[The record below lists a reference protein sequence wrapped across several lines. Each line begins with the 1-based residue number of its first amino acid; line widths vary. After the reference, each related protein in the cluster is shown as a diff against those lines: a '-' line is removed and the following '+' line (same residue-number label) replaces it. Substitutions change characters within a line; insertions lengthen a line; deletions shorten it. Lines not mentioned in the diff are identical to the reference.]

1 MRIRTYYNRLY
12 YFYQKVIRF
21 KKNILK
27 NKIKMKDKKLDL
39 LKTFFTLFVSI
50 FTLTL
55 FNHCGSSNDEESDL
69 YVNEVSTQNSK
80 DESNNGNSENTN
92 SNNNSNAETNSNLS
106 EGIPSIKIWSGALKT
121 FVKGDEMDPKNQ
133 LNQDRITDNVW
144 ITRGNDGGQIYNVA
158 KESNDNKTQSPIG
171 TQWALGTLD
180 KVNELNF
187 KNFRAAVSSP
197 KNVVGKDLV
206 VHLTDDDIYLSIK
219 FKSWSQGK
227 KGGFSYERS
236 TK

>member
-1 MRIRTYYNRLY
+1 MMMMN
-12 YFYQKVIRF
+12 
-21 KKNILK
+21 KKLHFLK
-27 NKIKMKDKKLDL
+27 NFTFL
-39 LKTFFTLFVSI
+39 LTLI
-50 FTLTL
+50 FTLSL
-55 FNHCGSSNDEESDL
+55 FEYCGSSNNDESEL
-69 YVNEVSTQNSK
+69 NVNEVSTQNSN
-80 DESNNGNSENTN
+80 DESNNNNSENTN
-92 SNNNSNAETNSNLS
+92 SNNNSNGETNSNLS
-106 EGIPSIKIWSGALKT
+106 EGIPSVKIWSGALKA

-144 ITRGNDGGQIYNVA
+144 ITRGNNGGQIYNAA
-158 KESNDNKTQSPIG
+158 KENNDNKTQSPIG

-180 KVNELNF
+180 KVNDLNF
-187 KNFRAAVSSP
+187 KNFRAAVSKP

-227 KGGFSYERS
+227 KGGFSYDRS

>member
-1 MRIRTYYNRLY
+1 MNLNKYEI
-12 YFYQKVIRF
+12 
-21 KKNILK
+21 KNL
-27 NKIKMKDKKLDL
+27 NF
-39 LKTFFTLFVSI
+39 LKTFFTLFASI

-55 FNHCGSSNDEESDL
+55 FYYCGSSNDEESGL
-69 YVNEVSTQNSK
+69 NVNELSSQNSN

-92 SNNNSNAETNSNLS
+92 SNNSNGDTNSNLS
-106 EGIPSIKIWSGALKT
+106 EVTPSKEIWSGALKK
-121 FVKGDEMDPKNQ
+121 FIKGDGMDPKNQ

-144 ITRGNDGGQIYNVA
+144 ITRGNNGGQIYNAA
-158 KESNDNKTQSPIG
+158 KEINDNKTQSPIG

-180 KVNELNF
+180 KVNDLDF

-236 TK
+236 TQ

>member
-1 MRIRTYYNRLY
+1 MYYL
-12 YFYQKVIRF
+12 
-21 KKNILK
+21 ILK
-27 NKIKMKDKKLDL
+27 NMKMKDKKLDL
-39 LKTFFTLFVSI
+39 LKTFFTLFVSLL
-50 FTLTL
+50 TLTL
-55 FNHCGSSNDEESDL
+55 FNYCGSSNDDESDL
-69 YVNEVSTQNSK
+69 NVNEVSTGNSNNP
-80 DESNNGNSENTN
+80 SNNGNSENTN
-92 SNNNSNAETNSNLS
+92 SNNNSNGETNSNLS
-106 EGIPSIKIWSGALKT
+106 EGIPSVKIWSGALKS
-121 FVKGDEMDPKNQ
+121 FIKGDEMDPKNQ
-133 LNQDRITDNVW
+133 VNQDRITDNVW
-144 ITRGNDGGQIYNVA
+144 ITRGNDGGQIYNAA
-158 KESNDNKTQSPIG
+158 KESSDDKTRSPIG

-180 KVNELNF
+180 KVNDLDF

>member
-1 MRIRTYYNRLY
+1 M
-12 YFYQKVIRF
+12 
-21 KKNILK
+21 
-27 NKIKMKDKKLDL
+27 KMKDKKLDL
-39 LKTFFTLFVSI
+39 LKTFSTLFVSI
-50 FTLTL
+50 LTITL
-55 FNHCGSSNDEESDL
+55 FNYCGSSNDDESDL
-69 YVNEVSTQNSK
+69 NVNEVSTGNSNNQ
-80 DESNNGNSENTN
+80 SNNGNSENNN
-92 SNNNSNAETNSNLS
+92 SNNNSNGETNSNLS
-106 EGIPSIKIWSGALKT
+106 EGIPSVKIWSGVLKS

-133 LNQDRITDNVW
+133 VNQDRITDNVW
-144 ITRGNDGGQIYNVA
+144 ITRGNDGGQIYNAA
-158 KESNDNKTQSPIG
+158 KESKDDKTRSPIG

-180 KVNELNF
+180 KVNDLDF

>member
-1 MRIRTYYNRLY
+1 
-12 YFYQKVIRF
+12 
-21 KKNILK
+21 
-27 NKIKMKDKKLDL
+27 MKDKKLDL
-39 LKTFFTLFVSI
+39 LKTFFTLFFSI
-50 FTLTL
+50 LTL
-55 FNHCGSSNDEESDL
+55 NLFDYCGSSEDEESEL
-69 YVNEVSTQNSK
+69 NLNEVSTENSN
-80 DESNNGNSENTN
+80 DESNNGNSDG
-92 SNNNSNAETNSNLS
+92 ETNSNLS
-106 EGIPSIKIWSGALKT
+106 EGIPSVKIWTGALKT

-144 ITRGNDGGQIYNVA
+144 ITRGNDGGQIYNAA
-158 KESNDNKTQSPIG
+158 KESSDDKTKSPIG

-180 KVNELNF
+180 KVNDLNF

-219 FKSWSQGK
+219 FKSWSQAK

>member
-1 MRIRTYYNRLY
+1 MYGLGP
-12 YFYQKVIRF
+12 YQ
-21 KKNILK
+21 
-27 NKIKMKDKKLDL
+27 
-39 LKTFFTLFVSI
+39 
-50 FTLTL
+50 
-55 FNHCGSSNDEESDL
+55 
-69 YVNEVSTQNSK
+69 
-80 DESNNGNSENTN
+80 
-92 SNNNSNAETNSNLS
+92 
-106 EGIPSIKIWSGALKT
+106 P
-121 FVKGDEMDPKNQ
+121 PKNQ

-144 ITRGNDGGQIYNVA
+144 ITRGNNGGQIYNAA
-158 KESNDNKTQSPIG
+158 KEINDNKTQSPIG

-180 KVNELNF
+180 KVNDLDF

>member
-1 MRIRTYYNRLY
+1 M
-12 YFYQKVIRF
+12 
-21 KKNILK
+21 
-27 NKIKMKDKKLDL
+27 KMKDQKLDL
-39 LKTFFTLFVSI
+39 LKTFFTLFVSV

-55 FNHCGSSNDEESDL
+55 FNYCGSSNDEETEL
-69 YVNEVSTQNSK
+69 YVNEVSTQNS
-80 DESNNGNSENTN
+80 NG
-92 SNNNSNAETNSNLS
+92 ETNSNLS
-106 EGIPSIKIWSGALKT
+106 EGIPSVKIWSGALKT

-144 ITRGNDGGQIYNVA
+144 ITRGNDGGQIYNAA

-180 KVNELNF
+180 KVNDLNF

-227 KGGFSYERS
+227 KGGFSYDRS

>member
-1 MRIRTYYNRLY
+1 M
-12 YFYQKVIRF
+12 
-21 KKNILK
+21 
-27 NKIKMKDKKLDL
+27 KMKDKKLDL
-39 LKTFFTLFVSI
+39 LKTFFTLFFSI
-50 FTLTL
+50 LTLTL
-55 FNHCGSSNDEESDL
+55 FDYCGSNEDEESEL
-69 YVNEVSTQNSK
+69 NLNEVSTENSN
-80 DESNNGNSENTN
+80 DESNNGNSDG
-92 SNNNSNAETNSNLS
+92 ETNSNLS
-106 EGIPSIKIWSGALKT
+106 EGIPSVKIWTGALKT

-180 KVNELNF
+180 KVNDLNF

-219 FKSWSQGK
+219 FKSWSQAK

>member
-1 MRIRTYYNRLY
+1 M
-12 YFYQKVIRF
+12 
-21 KKNILK
+21 
-27 NKIKMKDKKLDL
+27 KMKDKKLDL
-39 LKTFFTLFVSI
+39 LKTFFTLFFSI
-50 FTLTL
+50 LILTL
-55 FNHCGSSNDEESDL
+55 FDYCGSSEDEESEL
-69 YVNEVSTQNSK
+69 NLNEVSTENSN
-80 DESNNGNSENTN
+80 DESNNGNSDG
-92 SNNNSNAETNSNLS
+92 ETNSNLS
-106 EGIPSIKIWSGALKT
+106 EGIPSVKIWTGALKT

-144 ITRGNDGGQIYNVA
+144 ITRGNDGGQIYNAA

-180 KVNELNF
+180 KVNDLNF

-206 VHLTDDDIYLSIK
+206 LHLTDDDIYLSIK
-219 FKSWSQGK
+219 FKSWSQAK

>member
-1 MRIRTYYNRLY
+1 
-12 YFYQKVIRF
+12 
-21 KKNILK
+21 
-27 NKIKMKDKKLDL
+27 MKDKKLDL

-55 FNHCGSSNDEESDL
+55 FNHCGSSNDEESEL
-69 YVNEVSTQNSK
+69 YVNEVSTQNSN
-80 DESNNGNSENTN
+80 DESNNDNSENTN
-92 SNNNSNAETNSNLS
+92 SNNNSNVETNSNLS
-106 EGIPSIKIWSGALKT
+106 EGIPSVKIWSGALKT

-144 ITRGNDGGQIYNVA
+144 ITRGNDGGQIYNAA
-158 KESNDNKTQSPIG
+158 KENNDNKTQSPIG

-180 KVNELNF
+180 KVNDLNF

-206 VHLTDDDIYLSIK
+206 VHLTDDDTYLSIK

>member
-1 MRIRTYYNRLY
+1 M
-12 YFYQKVIRF
+12 
-21 KKNILK
+21 
-27 NKIKMKDKKLDL
+27 KMKDQKLDL
-39 LKTFFTLFVSI
+39 LKTFFTLFVSV

-55 FNHCGSSNDEESDL
+55 FNYCGSSNDEETEL
-69 YVNEVSTQNSK
+69 YVNEVSTQNS
-80 DESNNGNSENTN
+80 NG
-92 SNNNSNAETNSNLS
+92 ETNSNLS
-106 EGIPSIKIWSGALKT
+106 EGIPSVKIWSGALKT

-144 ITRGNDGGQIYNVA
+144 ITRGNDGGQIYNAA

-180 KVNELNF
+180 KVNDLNF
-187 KNFRAAVSSP
+187 KNFRSAVSSP

>member
-1 MRIRTYYNRLY
+1 M
-12 YFYQKVIRF
+12 
-21 KKNILK
+21 
-27 NKIKMKDKKLDL
+27 KMKDQKLDL
-39 LKTFFTLFVSI
+39 LKTFFTLFVSV

-55 FNHCGSSNDEESDL
+55 FNYCGSSNDEETEL
-69 YVNEVSTQNSK
+69 YVNEVSTQNS
-80 DESNNGNSENTN
+80 NG
-92 SNNNSNAETNSNLS
+92 ETNSNLS
-106 EGIPSIKIWSGALKT
+106 EGIPSVKIWSGALKT

-144 ITRGNDGGQIYNVA
+144 ITRGNDGGQIYNAA

-180 KVNELNF
+180 KVNDLNF

>member
-1 MRIRTYYNRLY
+1 
-12 YFYQKVIRF
+12 
-21 KKNILK
+21 
-27 NKIKMKDKKLDL
+27 MKDKKLDL
-39 LKTFFTLFVSI
+39 LKTFFTLFFSI
-50 FTLTL
+50 LTLTL
-55 FNHCGSSNDEESDL
+55 FDYCGSSEDEEYEL
-69 YVNEVSTQNSK
+69 NLNEVSTENSN
-80 DESNNGNSENTN
+80 DESNNGNSDG
-92 SNNNSNAETNSNLS
+92 ETNSNLS
-106 EGIPSIKIWSGALKT
+106 EGIPSVKILTGALKT

-144 ITRGNDGGQIYNVA
+144 ITRGNDGGQIYNAA
-158 KESNDNKTQSPIG
+158 KESSDDKTKSPIG

-180 KVNELNF
+180 KVNDLNF

-219 FKSWSQGK
+219 FKSWSQAK

>member
-1 MRIRTYYNRLY
+1 
-12 YFYQKVIRF
+12 
-21 KKNILK
+21 
-27 NKIKMKDKKLDL
+27 MKDQKLDL
-39 LKTFFTLFVSI
+39 LKTFFTLFVSV

-55 FNHCGSSNDEESDL
+55 FNYWGSRNDEETEL
-69 YVNEVSTQNSK
+69 YVNEVSTQNS
-80 DESNNGNSENTN
+80 NG
-92 SNNNSNAETNSNLS
+92 ETNSNLS
-106 EGIPSIKIWSGALKT
+106 EGIPSVKIWSGALKT

-144 ITRGNDGGQIYNVA
+144 ITRGNDGGQIYNAA

-180 KVNELNF
+180 KVNDLNF

>member
-1 MRIRTYYNRLY
+1 M
-12 YFYQKVIRF
+12 
-21 KKNILK
+21 
-27 NKIKMKDKKLDL
+27 KMKDKKLDL
-39 LKTFFTLFVSI
+39 LKTFFTLFFSI
-50 FTLTL
+50 LILTL
-55 FNHCGSSNDEESDL
+55 FDYCGSSEDEESEL
-69 YVNEVSTQNSK
+69 NLNEVSTENSN
-80 DESNNGNSENTN
+80 DESNNGNSDE
-92 SNNNSNAETNSNLS
+92 ETNSNLS
-106 EGIPSIKIWSGALKT
+106 EGIPSVKIWTGALKT

-144 ITRGNDGGQIYNVA
+144 ITRGNDGGQIYNAA

-180 KVNELNF
+180 KVNDLNF

-206 VHLTDDDIYLSIK
+206 LHLTDDDIYLSIK
-219 FKSWSQGK
+219 FKSWSQAK

>member
-1 MRIRTYYNRLY
+1 M
-12 YFYQKVIRF
+12 
-21 KKNILK
+21 
-27 NKIKMKDKKLDL
+27 KMKDKKLDL
-39 LKTFFTLFVSI
+39 LKTFFTLFFSI
-50 FTLTL
+50 LTLTL
-55 FNHCGSSNDEESDL
+55 FDYCGSSKDEESEL
-69 YVNEVSTQNSK
+69 NLNEVSTENSN
-80 DESNNGNSENTN
+80 DESNNGNSD
-92 SNNNSNAETNSNLS
+92 AETNSNLS
-106 EGIPSIKIWSGALKT
+106 EGIPSVKIWTGALKT

-144 ITRGNDGGQIYNVA
+144 ITRGNDGGQIYNAA
-158 KESNDNKTQSPIG
+158 KESSDDKTKSPIG

-180 KVNELNF
+180 KVNDLNF

-219 FKSWSQGK
+219 FKSWSQAK